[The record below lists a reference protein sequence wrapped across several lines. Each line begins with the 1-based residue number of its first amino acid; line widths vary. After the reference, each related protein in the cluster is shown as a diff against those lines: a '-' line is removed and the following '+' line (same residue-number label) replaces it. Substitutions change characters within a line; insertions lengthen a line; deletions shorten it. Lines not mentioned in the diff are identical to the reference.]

1 MSTANPESDQV
12 WSIELNG
19 INPIT
24 DAERHGTPFELFW
37 VWFASNVGI
46 LGVVYGAILFSLGLN
61 LWQSIFVALVASAL
75 SFALV
80 GVLSVAGKRGGAPM
94 LTLSRAAFGPRGNI
108 APTLISWISLVGWET
123 VLTIT
128 AAYAML
134 GLLNILGLA
143 TNALW
148 TIVSLVIVAA
158 LIVILGLLG
167 HATLIWIERL
177 ATWLFGILT
186 LLIVIF
192 LIAKTNWPVVL
203 SMKPGPWDTGVL
215 AALSIVAAGTGIG
228 WVNSGADYT
237 RYLPRRSSS
246 GSLVWWTIFGGTL
259 PLLVLMIV
267 GVLLS
272 SRVPNLASA
281 ANPIQIIGQALP
293 SWFAI
298 PYLLTAV
305 GGLIAAADLD
315 IYSSGLNLLAL
326 GLKAERYKTVL
337 IDGTIMIIG
346 SIYVM
351 LISQNFLGS
360 FESFLELLAD
370 GLAAWSAIFLVDML
384 WRRSYD
390 PDALRDTTSSSRY
403 FYVGGFNIWAFVG
416 WLVGF
421 VISLLFTATPLFTGP
436 FAVGIFAGSSLG
448 FILGFIASIIIYG
461 VSRLFVPRPTAVG
474 EEAVE

>member
-1 MSTANPESDQV
+1 LSTTNPETDQV

-19 INPIT
+19 INPIS
-24 DAERHGTPFELFW
+24 DAERHGRPFELFW

-80 GVLSVAGKRGGAPM
+80 GILSVAGVRGGAPM
-94 LTLSRAAFGPRGNI
+94 LTLSRAAFGPRGNF

-134 GLLNILGLA
+134 GLLNILGLP
-143 TNALW
+143 TNALF
-148 TIVSLVIVAA
+148 TVISLVIVAA
-158 LIVILGLLG
+158 LIVVLGLLG
-167 HATLIWIERL
+167 HATLIWIERFS
-177 ATWLFGILT
+177 TWLFGILT

-192 LIAKTNWPVVL
+192 LIGKTNWSVVL
-203 SMKPGPWDTGVL
+203 AMKPGSWNTGVL

-237 RYLPRRSSS
+237 RYLPRRSSG
-246 GSLVWWTIFGGTL
+246 GSIVWWTVFGGTL

-272 SRVPNLASA
+272 SRVPNLASS
-281 ANPIQIIGQALP
+281 ANPIQLIGQALP

-298 PYLLTAV
+298 PYLITAV

-337 IDGTIMIIG
+337 IDGVIMIAG

-384 WRRSYD
+384 WRRYYD
-390 PDALRDTTSSSRY
+390 PAALADTSSSSRY
-403 FYVGGFNIWAFVG
+403 FYIGGFNIWAFVG

-421 VISLLFTATPLFTGP
+421 IISLLFTVTSVFTGP
-436 FAVGIFAGSSLG
+436 FAIGIFAGSSLG
-448 FILGFIASIIIYG
+448 FVLGFAASAIIYG
-461 VSRLFVPRPTAVG
+461 ISRFFVPRPESVMEDA
-474 EEAVE
+474 AM

>member
-1 MSTANPESDQV
+1 
-12 WSIELNG
+12 
-19 INPIT
+19 
-24 DAERHGTPFELFW
+24 
-37 VWFASNVGI
+37 
-46 LGVVYGAILFSLGLN
+46 
-61 LWQSIFVALVASAL
+61 
-75 SFALV
+75 
-80 GVLSVAGKRGGAPM
+80 
-94 LTLSRAAFGPRGNI
+94 
-108 APTLISWISLVGWET
+108 
-123 VLTIT
+123 
-128 AAYAML
+128 ML
-134 GLLNILGLA
+134 GLLNILGLP
-143 TNALW
+143 TNSLF
-148 TIVSLVIVAA
+148 TIISLVIVAV
-158 LIVILGLLG
+158 LIVVLGLLG
-167 HATLIWIERL
+167 HATLIWIERF

-192 LIAKTNWPVVL
+192 LIGKTNWTVVL
-203 SMKPGPWDTGVL
+203 AMKPGPWNTGVL

-237 RYLPRRSSS
+237 RYLPRRSSA
-246 GSLVWWTIFGGTL
+246 GSLVWWTVFGGTL

-281 ANPIQIIGQALP
+281 ANPIQLIGQALP

-298 PYLLTAV
+298 PYLITAV

-326 GLKAERYKTVL
+326 GLKAKRYKTVL
-337 IDGTIMIIG
+337 IDGVIMIAG

-384 WRRSYD
+384 WRRYYD
-390 PDALRDTTSSSRY
+390 PVALADTSPRSRY
-403 FYVGGFNIWAFVG
+403 FYIGGFNIWAFVG
-416 WLVGF
+416 WLIGF
-421 VISLLFTATPLFTGP
+421 IISLLFTVTAVFTGP

-448 FILGFIASIIIYG
+448 FVLGFAASAIIYG
-461 VSRLFVPRPTAVG
+461 VSRFFVPRPVLAA
-474 EEAVE
+474 EDAAL

>member
-461 VSRLFVPRPTAVG
+461 ASRLFVPRPTAAG

>member
-461 VSRLFVPRPTAVG
+461 VSRLFVPRPTAAG